1 MPDFGMEVSG
11 GCSNDDDLAATPRRS
26 KRRIER
32 EARGPGRRAGG
43 EEERA
48 GEVSLERMGFGG
60 RKKRVSG
67 GAGGSL
73 GVVRGTS
80 GSYVTSVRTHHRGDS
95 DRGMDTSDTID
106 TIDTGVFVTLEDIAS
121 QEQQQE
127 SRRRRSSD
135 GSNESSTVMVPTGK
149 TSHIV
154 SDIHGPRG
162 I

>member
-11 GCSNDDDLAATPRRS
+11 GCINDDDLAATPRRS

-32 EARGPGRRAGG
+32 EARGPGRRGG

-48 GEVSLERMGFGG
+48 GEGSLERMGFGG

-67 GAGGSL
+67 GAGGGGSL

-80 GSYVTSVRTHHRGDS
+80 GSYVTSVRTHSRDFS
-95 DRGMDTSDTID
+95 DRGMDTSDT

-149 TSHIV
+149 TSHSV
-154 SDIHGPRG
+154 
-162 I
+162 